1 MRSAKNRHDVAIGNR
16 VARENQR
23 RNLVENLR
31 KATVPVI
38 EDLRNVAKRRLWH
51 CFPSHRGEAL
61 RIVRGIERICALLA
75 AAQVRLDSLLIRLE
89 EREL

>member
-1 MRSAKNRHDVAIGNR
+1 MRSAKNRHDVAIGSR

-23 RNLVENLR
+23 RNLVEKLR

-38 EDLRNVAKRRLWH
+38 EDLRNVAKRRLTH
-51 CFPSHRGEAL
+51 CPPNRRAEAL
-61 RIVRGIERICALLA
+61 RIVRETEKICALLTA
-75 AAQVRLDSLLIRLE
+75 VEVRIDSLLIRLE